1 MTFIYIMDMNKIG
14 LILGGM
20 AVAVNAAAELPQL
33 TYPEAERQDVV
44 DDYFGTKVADPY
56 RWLENDTSAQTAAWV
71 AAQRELTDK
80 YLEALPYRKQIAG
93 ELRNLLDMEQIGAPT
108 KKKGKYYYFYN
119 SGLQNQSVLYVADK
133 PGERGRVL
141 LDPNTLSSEGTVAL
155 LGIEFSEDGKY
166 MLYAVSR
173 NGSDW
178 EEIFVRD
185 LATGKDLPDHIKWV
199 KASITSWYKDGFFYS
214 AYDAPADGK
223 EYSNANEN
231 QKVYYHKL
239 GTEQS
244 DDQLVFS
251 DERYPQRFFMAQ
263 PDEDSDLLFLY
274 VEAAGNG
281 QGLYVKSLK
290 KQDAEF
296 TCINDQFDY
305 SCGVVGVVKNKIYMM
320 TNLARRRVAW

>member
-1 MTFIYIMDMNKIG
+1 M
-14 LILGGM
+14 
-20 AVAVNAAAELPQL
+20 
-33 TYPEAERQDVV
+33 
-44 DDYFGTKVADPY
+44 
-56 RWLENDTSAQTAAWV
+56 
-71 AAQRELTDK
+71 AAQRELTDR

-185 LATGKDLPDHIKWV
+185 LATGKDLPTI
-199 KASITSWYKDGFFYS
+199 
-214 AYDAPADGK
+214 
-223 EYSNANEN
+223 SN
-231 QKVYYHKL
+231 
-239 GTEQS
+239 G
-244 DDQLVFS
+244 
-251 DERYPQRFFMAQ
+251 
-263 PDEDSDLLFLY
+263 
-274 VEAAGNG
+274 
-281 QGLYVKSLK
+281 
-290 KQDAEF
+290 
-296 TCINDQFDY
+296 
-305 SCGVVGVVKNKIYMM
+305 
-320 TNLARRRVAW
+320 